1 MYLMLEIILSLF
13 STVVKAL
20 LRVDLEPQFNEPYLA
35 TSLQDFW
42 GRRWNLMVS
51 NILHPTVY
59 RPMRSVSARIGPRK
73 WASIP
78 AVLATFMVSGVMH
91 ELIVYNIGR
100 LRPSGEMI
108 GFFVLHGASLS
119 LEIVVKKVCE
129 GRFRLPRIVSGVLT
143 LGYVIYTSFWLF
155 FPPFLRAKSDLKS
168 CRESLAFVE
177 SVKNHRLVGPTEVS
191 CPFL

>member
-1 MYLMLEIILSLF
+1 
-13 STVVKAL
+13 
-20 LRVDLEPQFNEPYLA
+20 
-35 TSLQDFW
+35 
-42 GRRWNLMVS
+42 MVS

-59 RPMRSVSARIGPRK
+59 RPVRSVIGPGK
-73 WASIP
+73 WTAIP

-100 LRPSGEMI
+100 LWPSGEMI

-119 LEIVVKKVCE
+119 LEIVVKKLCE

-143 LGYVIYTSFWLF
+143 LGYVIYTSFWVF

-177 SVKNHRLVGPTEVS
+177 SVKNHRLVGPSEVS
-191 CPFL
+191 CPFP